1 MRRIFL
7 ASLDELHAMLAF
19 IRECAIAAGFD
30 AQIITRLELAC
41 EEALVNI
48 ISYAYP
54 SSKGSIHILCKP
66 ADPSGLTIEIRDQ
79 GIPYDPLTFQ
89 ASHGKE
95 LGGYGIALIRNL
107 MDQVIYK
114 RDNQDN
120 VLTLIKYLDQRDSN
134 HG

>member
-1 MRRIFL
+1 MRRTFL
-7 ASLDELHAMLAF
+7 ASLDELYAMLAF

-30 AQIITRLELAC
+30 AHVISRLELAC

-66 ADPSGLTIEIRDQ
+66 ADPSGIVIEIRDQ
-79 GIPYDPLTFQ
+79 GFPYDPLKFQ
-89 ASHGKE
+89 SSHHKE
-95 LGGYGIALIRNL
+95 LGGYGITLIRNL
-107 MDQVIYK
+107 VDQMMYD

-120 VLTLIKYLDQRDSN
+120 VLTLIKYLEQRDSDN
-134 HG
+134 G